1 LKLLGFK
8 ETAMETLFKTEI
20 GGKTL
25 SIESGKLAK
34 QASGSVVVRYG
45 DTIVLVAVVSS
56 AEERPADFLP
66 LTVEYQEKGYAAG
79 RIPGNYFRREIGR
92 PSEKETLTSRLI
104 DRPIRPLFPKEYRYE
119 TQIIA
124 TVLSMDQENDPDIL
138 AMIGASAALEISDVP
153 FSGPIACVRVGRIN
167 GQLKINPTVDEY
179 EISDINII
187 VAGSKTGVVMVEGG
201 GNIVSESDMLEAIFF
216 GHQAMQPIIDM
227 QLKLKDI
234 HGVPKRPFAPLERDS
249 ELVNKIETMASS
261 KIYETLAITGKAKR
275 TAAFRSVKSDMF
287 KELGE
292 AYADRKDEVNAI
304 FRDLLRKISRDI
316 ILKERRRIDNRKF
329 DEIRPITCDIDIL
342 PRPHGSALFTRG
354 ETQVLGVVTLGSG
367 QDEQR
372 VETLIGEEQRP
383 FILHYNFPPFSV
395 GEVRRI
401 GGPSRR
407 DIGHGGLSTR
417 AIEKV
422 LPSKEEFDY
431 TIRVVSEVLESNG
444 SSSMGTVC
452 SGILALMD
460 GGVPIKA
467 PVSGIAMGLVKEGD
481 DVVILSD
488 ILGDEDHTGDMD
500 FKVAGTKD
508 GITAL
513 QMDIKILELSKEI
526 MGKALDQART
536 GRLFILE
543 KMMEAI
549 KVPREQIS
557 PYAPK
562 IITIKINPD
571 KIREVIGP
579 GGKIIRAIQAETNT
593 KIEIDDLGVVKI
605 AAFSQEEGDA
615 ALNMV
620 NEIIKEPEVGR
631 IYDGTVVKIM
641 DFGAFVQIM
650 PNVDGLVHISQLA
663 SRRVNK
669 VSDIVKEGDQ
679 IKVKVLEISKDGKI
693 RLSYKAA
700 MEEKG

>member
-1 LKLLGFK
+1 
-8 ETAMETLFKTEI
+8 
-20 GGKTL
+20 
-25 SIESGKLAK
+25 
-34 QASGSVVVRYG
+34 
-45 DTIVLVAVVSS
+45 
-56 AEERPADFLP
+56 
-66 LTVEYQEKGYAAG
+66 
-79 RIPGNYFRREIGR
+79 
-92 PSEKETLTSRLI
+92 
-104 DRPIRPLFPKEYRYE
+104 
-119 TQIIA
+119 
-124 TVLSMDQENDPDIL
+124 ENDPDTL
-138 AMIGASAALEISDVP
+138 AMIGASAALEISDIP
-153 FSGPIACVRVGRIN
+153 FEGPIACVRVGRID
-167 GQLKINPTVDEY
+167 GQFIINPTIDEY
-179 EISDINII
+179 ENSDINII

-216 GHQAMQPIIDM
+216 GHKSMQPIIDL
-227 QLKLKDI
+227 QLKLKETN
-234 HGVPKRPFAPLERDS
+234 GVPKRIFIPPQRNEALAET
-249 ELVNKIETMASS
+249 IESKTSS
-261 KIYETLAITGKAKR
+261 KIYDALSIPEKNNR
-275 TAAFRSVKSDMF
+275 TAAFRNLKSELF
-287 KELGE
+287 EELGE
-292 AYADRKDEVNAI
+292 AYADQKGEVNGI
-304 FRDLLRKISRDI
+304 FNDTLKKISRNI

-329 DEIRPITCDIDIL
+329 DEIRAITCDIDVL

-354 ETQVLGVVTLGSG
+354 ETQVLGVMTLGSG

-383 FILHYNFPPFSV
+383 FMLHYNFPPYSV
-395 GEVRRI
+395 GEVRRM

-431 TIRVVSEVLESNG
+431 TIRIVSEVLESNG

-513 QMDIKILELSKEI
+513 QMDIKIHELSRDI
-526 MGKALDQART
+526 MEKALEQARV

-543 KMMEAI
+543 KMIEAI
-549 KVPREQIS
+549 KEPRKQIS

-571 KIREVIGP
+571 KIREIIGP
-579 GGKIIRAIQAETNT
+579 GGKVIRAIQAETNT
-593 KIEIDDLGVVKI
+593 RIEIDDLGIVKI
-605 AAFSQEEGDA
+605 AAVSKEEGDA
-615 ALNMV
+615 ALKMV
-620 NEIIKEPEVGR
+620 KEIIIEPEVGK
-631 IYDGTVVKIM
+631 IYEGTVVKIM
-641 DFGAFVQIM
+641 DFGAFVQIL

-663 SRRVNK
+663 AHRVNK
-669 VSDIVKEGDQ
+669 VTDVVKEGDQ
-679 IKVKVLEISKDGKI
+679 IKVKVLEISRDGKI
-693 RLSYKAA
+693 RLSYKDAL
-700 MEEKG
+700 EEEG

>member
-1 LKLLGFK
+1 
-8 ETAMETLFKTEI
+8 METSVKTEI
-20 GGKTL
+20 RGKTL
-25 SIESGKLAK
+25 SIESGKHAK

-45 DTIVLVAVVSS
+45 DTIVLVAAVSS
-56 AEERPADFLP
+56 HEIRPIDFLP

-92 PSEKETLTSRLI
+92 PSEKETLTARII
-104 DRPIRPLFPKEYRYE
+104 DRPIRPLFPKGYRFE
-119 TQIIA
+119 TQVIA
-124 TVLSMDQENDPDIL
+124 TVLSMDKENDPDTL
-138 AMIGASAALEISDVP
+138 AMIGASAALEISDIP
-153 FSGPIACVRVGRIN
+153 FEGPIACVRVGRID
-167 GQLKINPTVDEY
+167 GQFIINPTVDEY
-179 EISDINII
+179 ENSDINII

-216 GHQAMQPIIDM
+216 GHKSMQPIIDL
-227 QLKLKDI
+227 QLKLKETN
-234 HGVPKRPFAPLERDS
+234 GVPKRIFIPPQRD
-249 ELVNKIETMASS
+249 EALAETIESKTSS
-261 KIYETLAITGKAKR
+261 KIYDALSIPEKNNR
-275 TAAFRSVKSDMF
+275 TAAFRNLKSELF
-287 KELGE
+287 EELGE
-292 AYADRKDEVNAI
+292 AYADQKGEVNGI
-304 FRDLLRKISRDI
+304 FNDTLKKISRNI

-329 DEIRPITCDIDIL
+329 DEIRAITCDIDVL

-354 ETQVLGVVTLGSG
+354 ETQVLGVMTLGSG

-372 VETLIGEEQRP
+372 VETLLGEEQRP
-383 FILHYNFPPFSV
+383 FMLHYNFPPYSV
-395 GEVRRI
+395 GEVRRM

-431 TIRVVSEVLESNG
+431 TIRIVSEVLESNG

-452 SGILALMD
+452 SGILSLMD

-481 DVVILSD
+481 DVVVLSD

-513 QMDIKILELSKEI
+513 QMDIKIHELSRDI
-526 MGKALDQART
+526 MEKALEQARV

-543 KMMEAI
+543 KMIEAI
-549 KVPREQIS
+549 KEPRKQIS

-571 KIREVIGP
+571 KIREIIGP
-579 GGKIIRAIQAETNT
+579 GGKVIRAIQAETNT
-593 KIEIDDLGVVKI
+593 RIEIDDLGIVKI
-605 AAFSQEEGDA
+605 AAVSKEEGDA
-615 ALNMV
+615 ALKMV
-620 NEIIKEPEVGR
+620 KEIIIEPEVGK
-631 IYDGTVVKIM
+631 IYEGTVVKIM
-641 DFGAFVQIM
+641 DFGAFVQIL

-663 SRRVNK
+663 AHRVNK
-669 VSDIVKEGDQ
+669 VTDVVKEGDQ
-679 IKVKVLEISKDGKI
+679 IKVKVLEISRDGKI
-693 RLSYKAA
+693 RLSYKDAL
-700 MEEKG
+700 EEDG

>member
-1 LKLLGFK
+1 
-8 ETAMETLFKTEI
+8 METLLKTEI

-25 SIESGKLAK
+25 SIESGKHAK
-34 QASGSVVVRYG
+34 QASGSVVVQYG

-56 AEERPADFLP
+56 HEKRPIDFLP
-66 LTVEYQEKGYAAG
+66 LTVEYQEKGYASG

-92 PSEKETLTSRLI
+92 PSEKETLTARII
-104 DRPIRPLFPKEYRYE
+104 DRPIRPLFPKGYRFE

-124 TVLSMDQENDPDIL
+124 TVLSMDKENDPDIL
-138 AMIGASAALEISDVP
+138 AMIGASAALEISDIP
-153 FSGPIACVRVGRIN
+153 FEGPIACVRVGRID
-167 GQLKINPTVDEY
+167 GQFKINPTIDEY
-179 EISDINII
+179 ENSDINII

-201 GNIVSESDMLEAIFF
+201 SNIISEPDMLEAIFF
-216 GHQAMQPIIDM
+216 GHTSMQPIIDI
-227 QLKLKDI
+227 QLKLKETN
-234 HGVPKRPFAPLERDS
+234 GVPKRTFIPPQRD
-249 ELVNKIETMASS
+249 EALAEIIESKASS
-261 KIYETLAITGKAKR
+261 KIYDALAIPEKSNR
-275 TAAFRSVKSDMF
+275 SAAFRNLKSEVF
-287 KELGE
+287 EELEETHG
-292 AYADRKDEVNAI
+292 DQKDEVKSI
-304 FRDLLRKISRDI
+304 FNDLLKKISRDI

-354 ETQVLGVVTLGSG
+354 ETQVLGVMTLGSG
-367 QDEQR
+367 RDEQR

-383 FILHYNFPPFSV
+383 FMLHYNFPPYSV
-395 GEVRRI
+395 GETRRM

-422 LPSKEEFDY
+422 LPPKEEFDY
-431 TIRVVSEVLESNG
+431 TIRIVSEVLESNG

-513 QMDIKILELSKEI
+513 QMDIKIHELSKEI
-526 MGKALDQART
+526 MGKALEQARI

-543 KMMEAI
+543 EMIAAI
-549 KVPREQIS
+549 KEPRKQIS

-571 KIREVIGP
+571 KIREIIGP

-593 KIEIDDLGVVKI
+593 TIEIDDLGVVKI
-605 AAFSQEEGDA
+605 AAVSKEEGDA
-615 ALNMV
+615 AVEMV
-620 NEIIKEPEVGR
+620 NEIVKEPEVGK

-650 PNVDGLVHISQLA
+650 PGTDGLVHISQLA
-663 SRRVNK
+663 AHRVNK
-669 VSDIVKEGDQ
+669 VTDIVKEGDE
-679 IKVKVLEISKDGKI
+679 IKVKVLEISRDGKI
-693 RLSYKAA
+693 RLSYKAVLE
-700 MEEKG
+700 EEKKQKNES

>member
-1 LKLLGFK
+1 
-8 ETAMETLFKTEI
+8 METLFKTEI

-138 AMIGASAALEISDVP
+138 AMIGASAALEISDIP

-261 KIYETLAITGKAKR
+261 KIYETLAITGKSKR

-304 FRDLLRKISRDI
+304 FSDLLRKISRDI
-316 ILKERRRIDNRKF
+316 ILKEKRRIDNRKF

-383 FILHYNFPPFSV
+383 FILHYNFPPYSV

-549 KVPREQIS
+549 KIPREQIS

-571 KIREVIGP
+571 KIREIIGP

-615 ALNMV
+615 AVNMV
-620 NEIIKEPEVGR
+620 NEIVKEPEVGK

-669 VSDIVKEGDQ
+669 VTDIVKEGDQ

-700 MEEKG
+700 MEEKE